1 MDDPVAAQ
9 QPAPERTTSAPE
21 APAPRPGRLATAV
34 ALARAGLIAAALVAL
49 YYLLPL
55 DRPGQAA
62 TTALLA
68 CGLLAVAGVF
78 AWEVRT
84 IVHSPNPRLKAVEA
98 LAATVVLY
106 LVLFAG
112 TYYLLD
118 RAAADSFSE
127 PLTKTDALYFTL
139 TTFTTVGYGDISAR
153 SQAAR
158 VATMFQMAGGLVV
171 VGVAARIL
179 AEAVRTGLRRQGG
192 PGEARRADG
201 NETEERP

>member
-1 MDDPVAAQ
+1 MDDPVAARQ
-9 QPAPERTTSAPE
+9 QAPERTGSAAA
-21 APAPRPGRLATAV
+21 APPPRPGRLATV
-34 ALARAGLIAAALVAL
+34 LTLARAGLIASALVTV

-55 DRPGQAA
+55 DRPDRAA
-62 TTALLA
+62 TTAILV

-84 IVHSPNPRLKAVEA
+84 IVRAPNPRLKAVEA

-112 TYYLLD
+112 TYYLLN
-118 RAAADSFSE
+118 RSAPGSFSE

-139 TTFTTVGYGDISAR
+139 TTFTTVGYGDISAT

-179 AEAVRTGLRRQGG
+179 AQAVETGLRRRSGQA
-192 PGEARRADG
+192 EARGAAG
-201 NETEERP
+201 NDTEERS

>member
-1 MDDPVAAQ
+1 MDEPVAAQ
-9 QPAPERTTSAPE
+9 QQAPERTPSAPV

-34 ALARAGLIAAALVAL
+34 ALARAGLIAATLVAV

-62 TTALLA
+62 TTALLV

-84 IVHSPNPRLKAVEA
+84 IVHAPNPRLKAVEA
-98 LAATVVLY
+98 LAATVALY

-112 TYYLLD
+112 TYYLLE
-118 RAAADSFSE
+118 RSAAGSFSE

-139 TTFTTVGYGDISAR
+139 TTFTTVGFGDISAR

-179 AEAVRTGLRRQGG
+179 AQAVQTGLRRQGG
-192 PGEARRADG
+192 QAAAPRADG
-201 NETEERP
+201 NETEEPP